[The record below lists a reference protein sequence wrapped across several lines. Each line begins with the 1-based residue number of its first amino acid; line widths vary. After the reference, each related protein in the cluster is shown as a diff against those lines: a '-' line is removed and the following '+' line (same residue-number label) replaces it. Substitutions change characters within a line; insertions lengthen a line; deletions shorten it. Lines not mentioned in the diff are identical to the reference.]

1 MVLLMKILMSVLK
14 FMTYIITS
22 ITAGPMGLCDTSD
35 DEGTNYA
42 RNKNKSQRM
51 YWKRSRR

>member
-1 MVLLMKILMSVLK
+1 MSVLK

-35 DEGTNYA
+35 DVCLDLHNCCYSIFNGLNSSS
-42 RNKNKSQRM
+42 NM
-51 YWKRSRR
+51 YVYLVG